1 MSRQCMD
8 NPFEL
13 NAVFRLTRAGCTMNQ
28 ATGMIN
34 AEAFHNMPW
43 NDGFL
48 VTAFESSDQHNDVE
62 IRLVSQKPPQFISKA
77 QNLLPFALSDSEYD
91 HTTVDPH
98 VSN

>member
-1 MSRQCMD
+1 MD

-48 VTAFESSDQHNDVE
+48 VTAFESSD
-62 IRLVSQKPPQFISKA
+62 
-77 QNLLPFALSDSEYD
+77 
-91 HTTVDPH
+91 
-98 VSN
+98 